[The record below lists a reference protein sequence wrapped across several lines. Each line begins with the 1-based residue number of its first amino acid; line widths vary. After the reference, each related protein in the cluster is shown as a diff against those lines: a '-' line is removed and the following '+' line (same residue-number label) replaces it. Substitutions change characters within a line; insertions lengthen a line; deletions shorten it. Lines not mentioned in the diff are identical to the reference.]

1 MRIMSN
7 IHTAYFSDL
16 NPNGLSDKEQ
26 ENGEVCIPNISP
38 FERKLRLRFAI
49 RQFVITLIIL
59 GAMIALQLHPLWR
72 LLLFF
77 MFSASTVSFFQVLD
91 KT

>member
-1 MRIMSN
+1 MSN

-16 NPNGLSDKEQ
+16 NSNRSSDEDQ
-26 ENGEVCIPNISP
+26 ERGEVCIANISP
-38 FERKLRLRFAI
+38 SERKLRLKFAI
-49 RQFVITLIIL
+49 WQFVIALVIL
-59 GAMIALQLHPLWR
+59 GVMIALQLNPLWR

-77 MFSASTVSFFQVLD
+77 LFSSSTVSYFQARD

>member
-1 MRIMSN
+1 MSN

-16 NPNGLSDKEQ
+16 NSNGLSDEDQ
-26 ENGEVCIPNISP
+26 EIGEVCIPNISP
-38 FERKLRLRFAI
+38 FERKIRLTFAV
-49 RQFVITLIIL
+49 RQFVITLLIL
-59 GAMIALQLHPLWR
+59 GAMIALHLNPLWR

-77 MFSASTVSFFQVLD
+77 LFSASTVSYFQARD

>member
-1 MRIMSN
+1 MSN

-16 NPNGLSDKEQ
+16 NSNGLSDEDQ
-26 ENGEVCIPNISP
+26 EIGEACIPNISP
-38 FERKLRLRFAI
+38 FERKIRLTFAI
-49 RQFVITLIIL
+49 RQFVITLVIL
-59 GAMIALQLHPLWR
+59 GAMIALDLNPLWR

-77 MFSASTVSFFQVLD
+77 LFSASTVSYFQARD

>member
-7 IHTAYFSDL
+7 MHTAYFSDL
-16 NPNGLSDKEQ
+16 NSDGFSDEDQ
-26 ENGEVCIPNISP
+26 ETREVCIANISP

-49 RQFVITLIIL
+49 RQFVITCVIL
-59 GAMIALQLHPLWR
+59 GTMIALHVDPLWR
-72 LLLFF
+72 LPLFF
-77 MFSASTVSFFQVLD
+77 LFSASAVSYFQVRD